1 MVLTTLLTK
10 FTAKATRVI
19 AIGIGPNV
27 VGDELVTIASQPSD
41 TNVYMTPSF
50 EELSGVVGEIL
61 EKVTSFNCL

>member
-61 EKVTSFNCL
+61 EKVILP